1 MTRLRPYQL
10 RRALLRPRP
19 GGGSAP
25 ISAGAP
31 RRPRSV
37 RRGRSSGAIA
47 IELVLVAPAVVFLL
61 LLGVAGGRLSGAQAL
76 VNDAAVS
83 GARAASLAP
92 GQAEALTA
100 AQTVIDA
107 ALQPPVAGS
116 GSADCADFDPQ
127 TDIILTYGPPPP
139 PAVATNPPS
148 FQAGGTVTVPGHL
161 RLRQQRAGPPH
172 QQSGMRARPPPRPYR
187 SVGT

>member
-1 MTRLRPYQL
+1 
-10 RRALLRPRP
+10 
-19 GGGSAP
+19 
-25 ISAGAP
+25 
-31 RRPRSV
+31 
-37 RRGRSSGAIA
+37 
-47 IELVLVAPAVVFLL
+47 LVLVAPAVVFLL

-76 VNDAAVS
+76 VDDAAVS

-100 AQTVIDA
+100 AQTVVDA

-127 TDIILTYGPPPP
+127 TDISLTYGPPPG
-139 PAVATNPPS
+139 ALATNPPT
-148 FQAGGTVTVPGHL
+148 FQAGGTVTVTVTCDF
-161 RLRQQRAGPPH
+161 AN
-172 QQSGMRARPPPRPYR
+172 SGLGLPINNQVTESSTAPIDPYR

>member
-76 VNDAAVS
+76 VDDAAVS

-92 GQAEALTA
+92 GPAEALGA
-100 AQTVIDA
+100 AQAMVTT
-107 ALQPPVAGS
+107 ALQQS
-116 GSADCADFDPQ
+116 GADCVDFDAQ
-127 TDIILTYGPPPP
+127 NDVSLT
-139 PAVATNPPS
+139 TNPPEI
-148 FQAGGTVTVPGHL
+148 G
-161 RLRQQRAGPPH
+161 RAH
-172 QQSGMRARPPPRPYR
+172 
-187 SVGT
+187 V